1 MALTASKRIRRDY
14 APLNV
19 ALGVTNSTPN
29 SPLIQVYDPD
39 TGTYNPDRTI
49 TWLVI
54 KPVLKANA
62 PDDTLVSELG
72 NAPST
77 PHRTATAER
86 WK

>member
-49 TWLVI
+49 TWAFDHSGTLWTSILLHATV
-54 KPVLKANA
+54 NA
-62 PDDTLVSELG
+62 LALWAIVG
-72 NAPST
+72 
-77 PHRTATAER
+77 
-86 WK
+86 